1 MVWTHRTASVFAI
14 INFKREREG
23 AGLSKVLRVHSLIFR
38 SGVQVIWV
46 VRWLICNQRE
56 YNISCCVILISY
68 RDPPRPGSCSQ
79 ALVTTTCSPGG
90 SRRPSCWLHRAFLCL
105 DRLCPWAKE
114 AEASEDERRI
124 QPVSSFQTNLPQRS
138 RGQVCSS
145 ACWKLRRLNCFFCVL
160 AMSEE
165 ARSVSTPI

>member
-56 YNISCCVILISY
+56 DNISCCVILISY

-105 DRLCPWAKE
+105 DRLCPGPKRQKLLRTSAGSNPCR
-114 AEASEDERRI
+114 ASKQISPKDLGGR
-124 QPVSSFQTNLPQRS
+124 
-138 RGQVCSS
+138 
-145 ACWKLRRLNCFFCVL
+145 CVL
-160 AMSEE
+160 
-165 ARSVSTPI
+165 RLVGNCVG